1 MVLGGVHSRL
11 VNHTVTDEW
20 TKNQTLVHEL
30 GHQKQQEQ
38 GIDVNQQNNSKAL
51 VEYHKIVC
59 NENVLTHT
67 EDQEAKPR
75 VYYSERGAGT
85 FSSGAKERMAAADW
99 PYQADTWDLLL
110 RHVDTLANDNE
121 KRLLRE
127 IRWVLDSE
135 ENPERYSRKTGNKFS
150 KRDTIEAALAGL
162 YFTGTYPNPV
172 VQPGHEP
179 GKRRGQDS
187 NLRRWVAPDREA
199 PVPDKPLRAP
209 LHDSGPVSRA
219 VHKEYFGIPC

>member
-1 MVLGGVHSRL
+1 MPQLPQHRADRIPVDGVRRQVGPAAGGGGEAEGGQRL
-11 VNHTVTDEW
+11 FSFEW

-75 VYYSERGAGT
+75 VSYSQRGEGT
-85 FSSGAKERMAAADW
+85 FSSGTKKRMAAADW

-121 KRLLRE
+121 KRLPRE
-127 IRWVLDSE
+127 IGSVLDSE
-135 ENPERYSRKTGNKFS
+135 ENPERYR
-150 KRDTIEAALAGL
+150 
-162 YFTGTYPNPV
+162 
-172 VQPGHEP
+172 Q
-179 GKRRGQDS
+179 
-187 NLRRWVAPDREA
+187 
-199 PVPDKPLRAP
+199 
-209 LHDSGPVSRA
+209 
-219 VHKEYFGIPC
+219 